1 MRRLTPSVCVCV
13 CVSKYKPHKMV
24 IIKLNY
30 NKYTTKHTHSWHTH
44 TDSENRATFRVLSVI
59 DFVVFSAVVG
69 LPAQLLLFSACATVR
84 MIIIVIIVGLQV
96 MRSCST
102 LLMTF
107 LCKMRKT
114 LRPAL
119 LCGCGCGLLWF
130 VNICSP
136 SFICL

>member
-1 MRRLTPSVCVCV
+1 MRRLSPCV

-30 NKYTTKHTHSWHTH
+30 NKYTTTHTQLAHTHIGS
-44 TDSENRATFRVLSVI
+44 RATVRVLSVI
-59 DFVVFSAVVG
+59 DLAVFSTVVELSVAAC
-69 LPAQLLLFSACATVR
+69 LPAPLLLLCATVR

-107 LCKMRKT
+107 LCKMTKT
-114 LRPAL
+114 LRFHSAL
-119 LCGCGCGLLWF
+119 LCGCGLLWF